1 MKPIILL
8 SLLFVFSSIICYSQ
22 EVSIKGKII
31 DERKNEIPFANV
43 ALFFANDT
51 TNIVKGSVSN
61 LSGEYVLE
69 KINPG
74 EYIIKISYI
83 VVP

>member
-51 TNIVKGSVSN
+51 TNIVKGSVSD
-61 LSGEYVLE
+61 LSCNATGN
-69 KINPG
+69 KNCKQHG
-74 EYIIKISYI
+74 CWS
-83 VVP
+83 